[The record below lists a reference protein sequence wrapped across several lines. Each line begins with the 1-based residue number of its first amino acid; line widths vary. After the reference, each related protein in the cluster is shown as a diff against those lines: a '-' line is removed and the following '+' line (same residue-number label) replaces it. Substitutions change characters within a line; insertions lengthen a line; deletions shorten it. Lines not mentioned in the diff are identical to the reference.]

1 MHPKAYAIV
10 EKESGKIES
19 VHLRKKQAEMPF
31 RKPYYTYTKDEYA
44 IIPVEIKKLKK

>member
-10 EKESGKIES
+10 EKESGKIRDVRMIRREIEWE
-19 VHLRKKQAEMPF
+19 LLWEWGGEDFK
-31 RKPYYTYTKDEYA
+31 